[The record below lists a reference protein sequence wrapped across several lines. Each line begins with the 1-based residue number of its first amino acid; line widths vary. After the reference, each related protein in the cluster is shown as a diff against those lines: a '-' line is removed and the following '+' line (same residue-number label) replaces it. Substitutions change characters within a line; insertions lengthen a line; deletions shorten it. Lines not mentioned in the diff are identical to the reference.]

1 MAHNLMNVSE
11 NRPSS
16 KFYMNSEYII
26 LYKNLVRGES
36 SRESPVLR
44 LRWLLF
50 RMPISPT
57 YTFWE
62 DIWHLTWLLPALL
75 CLSIFICLTLM
86 YILAFIFSQ
95 RTDKW
100 TTFLYRETAHCGC
113 ILRVSTL
120 SSQFLYPQWLTKRG
134 LGKWGGG
141 KEADRQA
148 ILSAMMTTEEALAA
162 LCSLTHWT
170 STQPPAKTF

>member
-1 MAHNLMNVSE
+1 
-11 NRPSS
+11 
-16 KFYMNSEYII
+16 
-26 LYKNLVRGES
+26 
-36 SRESPVLR
+36 
-44 LRWLLF
+44 
-50 RMPISPT
+50 MPIAPT

-134 LGKWGGG
+134 LGKWGEG
-141 KEADRQA
+141 KQHTDKPFYQQWWPQRRPWQ
-148 ILSAMMTTEEALAA
+148 LSATSHIGPQHSHLPKPSSFPITLLWFALSIVKE
-162 LCSLTHWT
+162 LSYFLSHN
-170 STQPPAKTF
+170 